1 MKIIIKVNKCF
12 FRVLMDFPPPTK
24 MFKVCSGPGCKAWDC
39 EKFLDLIRESMNQP
53 NESKETRVFPVACM
67 NKCGGGVSVE
77 MLPSKKSV
85 KLREPNEI
93 FKVLNLTQGM

>member
-39 EKFLDLIRESMNQP
+39 EKFLALIRESMDRP

-93 FKVLNLTQGM
+93 LKVLNLA

>member
-39 EKFLDLIRESMNQP
+39 EKFLALIRESMDRP

-93 FKVLNLTQGM
+93 LRVLNLT

>member
-1 MKIIIKVNKCF
+1 
-12 FRVLMDFPPPTK
+12 MDFPPPSK
-24 MFKVCSGPGCKAWDC
+24 KFKVCSGPGCKAWNC
-39 EKFLDLIRESMNQP
+39 EEMLALIRESMNQP
-53 NESKETRVFPVACM
+53 NDGKEIRVFPVSCM

-93 FKVLNLTQGM
+93 LKVLNLTQGM

>member
-1 MKIIIKVNKCF
+1 
-12 FRVLMDFPPPTK
+12 MDFPPPSK
-24 MFKVCSGPGCKAWDC
+24 KFKVCSGPGCKAWNC
-39 EKFLDLIRESMNQP
+39 EEMLALIRDSMNQP
-53 NESKETRVFPVACM
+53 NDGKEIRVFPASCM

>member
-1 MKIIIKVNKCF
+1 MF

-39 EKFLDLIRESMNQP
+39 EKFLALIRESMDRP

-93 FKVLNLTQGM
+93 LKALNLT